1 VGAERGA
8 EQDVNG
14 TGTRVELAR
23 AQQLY
28 ELGRPAEALEA
39 VGLVL
44 AAVPDEPAALR
55 LAALCQSALGR
66 QQEAAA
72 TGRAAV
78 AADPDSEHARRI
90 LAHIHYKTGEYRAA
104 AEITREAI
112 RLAPHEWRGFML
124 MARCLCHLD
133 PRAAVAPAERSR
145 ELAPTSPEAHFT
157 CALVYQALERRD
169 EARAEYLRVLELNPQ
184 HAMAHN
190 NLAVLERSARH
201 GNRALA
207 GFRRALSSDPQQSL
221 ARRNIEAILLT
232 RLWRLALT
240 AVVGVE
246 VVDAFGPAL
255 GCTALRVLGIV
266 IEAALAGAVWFSL
279 WPARRA
285 VGPLARNVFRN
296 DRRALLREAIIA
308 AAMLFVLV
316 AAILQPFRVTNDY
329 TTVNIGV
336 AVVLGVIAGRTRKR
350 ATPSG
355 ADGGTPSGLPNQR
368 ATTRPR

>member
-1 VGAERGA
+1 VGAEQGA

-28 ELGRPAEALEA
+28 ELGRAAEALEA

-44 AAVPDEPAALR
+44 AGVPDEPAALR

-90 LAHIHYKTGEYRAA
+90 LAHIHYKSGEYHTA

-112 RLAPHEWRGFML
+112 RLAPYEWRGFML

-133 PRAAVAPAERSR
+133 PRSAVAPAERSR

-169 EARAEYLRVLELNPQ
+169 EARTEYLRILELNPQ

-190 NLAVLERSARH
+190 NLAVLDRSARR
-201 GNRALA
+201 GNQALA
-207 GFRRALSSDPQQSL
+207 GFRRALSSDPHQSL

-240 AVVGVE
+240 AVVGVG

-255 GCTALRVLGIV
+255 GSRALLLLGVV
-266 IEAALAGAVWFSL
+266 IEVVLAAAVWIAL
-279 WPARRA
+279 WPAHRA
-285 VGPLARNVFRN
+285 VGPMARSLLRH
-296 DRRALLREAIIA
+296 DRRALLREGIVV
-308 AAMLFVLV
+308 AAMAFVLV

-336 AVVLGVIAGRTRKR
+336 AVVLGIMAGHTRRRPAGPRPPRQRT
-350 ATPSG
+350 
-355 ADGGTPSGLPNQR
+355 
-368 ATTRPR
+368 TTRPR